1 VRIDQA
7 RIAIR
12 ERSWLDNLD
21 LALHVIRTRAGGVL
35 VAGTLGAL
43 PMIAVNYAIIH
54 YALGDQLSEGAGFDA
69 MLLAMFLVMIEAPL
83 GTAPLTL
90 YLGQALFVEKP
101 EPRRIAR
108 DLAGCLPQLI
118 LYQLILRIV
127 LIVPVLTWII
137 PYALWPY
144 LNEVILL
151 ERNPLVSGRGQIST
165 MKRNALL
172 HRGNSGDYMVRGLC
186 GGLLAAGLVLAL
198 VTTKNVILEVLLGF
212 QEGWT
217 SQVISFQCVLWV
229 VAGYFTVARF
239 LSYLDQRIRGEG
251 WEVELTLRVQR
262 ERLMRHAA

>member
-1 VRIDQA
+1 VRIDHA

-12 ERSWLDNLD
+12 ERRWLDNLD
-21 LALHVIRTRAGGVL
+21 LALHVIRTRAAGVL
-35 VAGTLGAL
+35 AASLVGVL
-43 PMIAVNYAIIH
+43 PIVAVNFAIIH
-54 YALGDQLSEGAGFDA
+54 RAYGDQLVEDAPFDA
-69 MLLAMFLVMIEAPL
+69 MLLAVLLVMIEAPL
-83 GTAPLTL
+83 ATAPLTL

-101 EPRRIAR
+101 EPRRIVREVVAC
-108 DLAGCLPQLI
+108 GPQLI
-118 LYQLILRIV
+118 LYQVILRIV

-151 ERNPLVSGRGQIST
+151 ERNPLVGRRGQMST

-172 HRGNSGDYMVRGLC
+172 HRGNSGDYMVRALAA
-186 GGLLAAGLVLAL
+186 GLLAAALVMAL
-198 VTTKNVILEVLLGF
+198 VTTKNVLLAVLLGF
-212 QEGWT
+212 EEGWT
-217 SQVISFQCVLWV
+217 AQVISFQGVLWA
-229 VAGYFTVARF
+229 VAVYFTVARF